1 MAPSCNALTTTEDD
15 LPGPNPLQSSS
26 YIPQGFPKKMSH
38 ETAKTSGCPSVCVP
52 RKIDWE
58 LSTEL
63 SNFFRSNLHDLLS
76 LDPSQLGLDRIH
88 TSLQKTMLT
97 PCKDVK
103 SFGGKYI
110 VGCKIHDGHKYVC
123 VNKLL
128 EDIEQHRV
136 SI

>member
-1 MAPSCNALTTTEDD
+1 
-15 LPGPNPLQSSS
+15 
-26 YIPQGFPKKMSH
+26 
-38 ETAKTSGCPSVCVP
+38 
-52 RKIDWE
+52 
-58 LSTEL
+58 
-63 SNFFRSNLHDLLS
+63 
-76 LDPSQLGLDRIH
+76 
-88 TSLQKTMLT
+88 MLT